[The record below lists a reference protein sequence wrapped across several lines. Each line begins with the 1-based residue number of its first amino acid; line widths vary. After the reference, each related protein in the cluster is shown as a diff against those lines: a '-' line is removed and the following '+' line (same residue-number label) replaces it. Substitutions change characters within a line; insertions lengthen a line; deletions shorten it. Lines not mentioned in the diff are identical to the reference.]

1 MPTWNQTY
9 CCATA
14 IIGEYV
20 TLEKKQLSR
29 DSVDVTR

>member
-14 IIGEYV
+14 IIGEYI
-20 TLEKKQLSR
+20 TLEKKNSFLGIQ
-29 DSVDVTR
+29 